1 MVARSKKKSHT
12 LGTFIVILIIVC
24 LGWFVVAQKIAVPYP
39 TRIISPLPDTKSP
52 NVISY
57 FFGNKKNPDDLKAQ
71 LLKLIDAQWNNFS
84 IYVKDLND
92 GFELDINKSVIYTAA
107 SVNKIP
113 ILAALYYSAQKG
125 DVDLDATITLQK
137 DDIQDYGTGSI
148 RYDPPGTVYSIKTL
162 ARLMM
167 QKSDNTAAY
176 IIANHILSV
185 DIILSLVNT
194 WGLTQTDII
203 NNKTSNND
211 MAILMEKIIH
221 EKIANKALTQEMLSL
236 LKDSDFEDRLPKL
249 LPKDTNTYH
258 KIGTEIGAVHDV
270 GVIVTPKKSYY
281 IGIFTSDITDEEQAA
296 DLEAKVSKA
305 IYDFLN

>member
-1 MVARSKKKSHT
+1 MVIRSKKKSHT
-12 LGTFIVILIIVC
+12 LRKFIFILIVVC
-24 LGWFVVAQKIAVPYP
+24 LGWFVVVKKINVPYP
-39 TRIISPLPDTKSP
+39 TRIISPLPDTQSP
-52 NVISY
+52 NVISF
-57 FFGNKKNPDDLKAQ
+57 FFGNKKNPDDLKRQ
-71 LLKLIDAQWNNFS
+71 LVNLIDTEWNNFS

-92 GFELDINKSVIYTAA
+92 DFELDINKSVIYTAA
-107 SVNKIP
+107 SINKIP
-113 ILAALYYSAQKG
+113 ILAVLYYSAQKG
-125 DVDLDATITLQK
+125 EVNLDGTITLQK

-148 RYDPPGTVYSIKTL
+148 RYDTPGTVYSIKTL

-185 DIILSLVNT
+185 DTIQSLINT

-211 MAILMEKIIH
+211 MAILLEKIFH
-221 EKIANKALTQEMLSL
+221 EKITNTALTQEMLSL

-249 LPKDTNTYH
+249 LPKGTNIYH

-270 GVIVTPKKSYY
+270 GIIVSPKKSYY

-305 IYDFLN
+305 VYDFLN

>member
-1 MVARSKKKSHT
+1 MISRYKKKSHT
-12 LGTFIVILIIVC
+12 FRKFITFLIIV
-24 LGWFVVAQKIAVPYP
+24 GIIWFLFAQKFLESYP
-39 TRIISPLPDTKSP
+39 SQIISPLPDTKSP
-52 NVISY
+52 HVITY
-57 FFGNKKNPDDLKAQ
+57 LFGSKKNPDDLKAQ
-71 LLKLIDAQWNNFS
+71 LLKLIDAEWNNFS

-92 GFELDINKSVIYTAA
+92 DFELDINKSVIYTAA

-113 ILAALYYSAQKG
+113 ILAALYYRVQKG
-125 DVDLDATITLQK
+125 EMDLDKTITLQK

-167 QKSDNTAAY
+167 QKSDNTAAN

-185 DIILSLVNT
+185 DMIQSLVAA
-194 WGLTQTDII
+194 WGLAQTDII

-211 MAILMEKIIH
+211 MAILMEKIVH
-221 EKIANKALTQEMLSL
+221 EKIANTALTQEMLSL

-249 LPKDTNTYH
+249 LPKNANVYH

-270 GVIVTPKKSYY
+270 GVILTPKKSIYL
-281 IGIFTSDITDEEQAA
+281 GIFTSNIADEEQAA
-296 DLEAKVSKA
+296 DLEARIAKIV
-305 IYDFLN
+305 YDFLF